1 MKTPEREEEK
11 DSQEKNIFNNI
22 TIEKDKKT
30 YKLSISKIDKEIII
44 KCRVEKPLKVFE
56 KKFSKTDLEK
66 EKFSK
71 DVIISKKPMFI

>member
-1 MKTPEREEEK
+1 MKTPEKDEEK

-44 KCRVEKPLKVFE
+44 KCRIEK
-56 KKFSKTDLEK
+56 
-66 EKFSK
+66 
-71 DVIISKKPMFI
+71 

>member
-1 MKTPEREEEK
+1 MEGMKTPGKNEEL

-44 KCRVEKPLKVFE
+44 KSTSQLH
-56 KKFSKTDLEK
+56 L
-66 EKFSK
+66 
-71 DVIISKKPMFI
+71 VIVMM